1 MSNRNIGPSTKC
13 PLRGQS
19 RPGQILLMIFH
30 LEAKTCPSLNAQRRQ
45 IAEVEWLNF
54 LNKILVENQ
63 SVSAASSFKPS
74 ACLATRQHWV
84 SLCLSRTRGTQE
96 GEPRASARQSE
107 LARQNSHLAR
117 QTQSSPRVPQPPFL
131 PCRPSPSPCPQ
142 PVSVAL
148 ILSFAWAAMGELWF
162 LPSAHFA
169 PSAKSVFFLYYCYL
183 SRSHLSFITWLLNE
197 AFASM
202 LLHSL
207 NRYSMRVS

>member
-63 SVSAASSFKPS
+63 SLSAASSFKPS
-74 ACLATRQHWV
+74 ACLATRPHWV
-84 SLCLSRTRGTQE
+84 SLCLSRTKGTQE

-117 QTQSSPRVPQPPFL
+117 RTQSSPRVPQPLFL
-131 PCRPSPSPCPQ
+131 PCRPSPSPLP
-142 PVSVAL
+142 PVCFSCTDPFICLSSNGWAL
-148 ILSFAWAAMGELWF
+148 IFSLCSLCSFCKECLFPLLLLSVQISPIF
-162 LPSAHFA
+162 
-169 PSAKSVFFLYYCYL
+169 YNL
-183 SRSHLSFITWLLNE
+183 SPQW
-197 AFASM
+197 
-202 LLHSL
+202 SL
-207 NRYSMRVS
+207 C